1 MSINIQPPLPL
12 EIEVSLFGP
21 GTGECIVLHL
31 GNDDWMVIDSC
42 LDSDR
47 RPVALSYLDA
57 IGVSYERVKIV
68 LISHF
73 HDDHIKGINEVVRS
87 CVSARVCISNALT
100 AAESLAFLS
109 AYAQTDMP
117 ADAGKSSTHELH
129 RLISVLD
136 ASSRQIEWVGEN
148 YVLFRQHGVT
158 VSALSPSNSA
168 VSQSKLDF
176 AREFEAA
183 GREYRRLAK
192 SLNPNLCA
200 VALHVCN
207 GTDTVLLGSDLE
219 ISKSA
224 LLGWEAVIASTVRPT
239 TRAAVF
245 KVPHHGSH
253 NGHHASVVSDMLAE
267 KPISI
272 ITTMNTHHLPLPRDL
287 DRIKAF
293 SSAVYHTTQPRQK
306 PPKRDRAVEE
316 MMAKVS
322 PKRVVIPRV
331 IGHIQL
337 RMIGGTINIGLNEH
351 ASCAA

>member
-1 MSINIQPPLPL
+1 MAINLQPPLPL

-42 LDSDR
+42 LDNNR

-57 IGVSYERVKIV
+57 LGVSYERVKVV

-73 HDDHIKGINEVVRS
+73 HDDHIKGINEVVSS
-87 CVSARVCISNALT
+87 CSSARVCISSALV
-100 AAESLAFLS
+100 AEESLAFVN
-109 AYAQTDMP
+109 AYAQMDML
-117 ADAGKSSTHELH
+117 ADSGKSSTHELYG
-129 RLISVLD
+129 LLNVLE
-136 ASSRQIEWVGEN
+136 ASSRQVEWVCEN
-148 YVLFRQHGVT
+148 SIVFRQHGVI
-158 VSALSPSNSA
+158 VSALSPSHSA
-168 VSQSKLDF
+168 VSQSRLDF

-183 GREYRRLAK
+183 GIEYRRLAK
-192 SLNPNLCA
+192 ALNPNLCA

-219 ISKSA
+219 VSDSEF
-224 LLGWEAVIASTVRPT
+224 LGWEAVLSSHTRPT
-239 TRAAVF
+239 TLAGVF

-253 NGHHASVVSDMLAE
+253 NGHHDSVVSDMLADR
-267 KPISI
+267 PISI
-272 ITTMNTHHLPLPRDL
+272 VTTMNTHHLPLPRDL
-287 DRIKAF
+287 ERIKAF

-322 PKRVVIPRV
+322 RSRVVIPRV
-331 IGHIQL
+331 VGHIQL
-337 RMIGGTINIGLNEH
+337 RMLGGVINIGLNEH
-351 ASCAA
+351 ANCAA